1 MEPLTLRARISGGHL
16 HNEKN
21 AAEMGGR
28 TARKKHHWDEV
39 LNSTRIIAAVRN
51 VDDLQRALDS
61 PVKIV
66 YLLFGNPLNIRTM
79 LQSVRD
85 SGKLPLVNADLLQG
99 ISRDAHA
106 VEFLANCG
114 TSGIISTN
122 HETLRAARAQELVT
136 VLRTFMI
143 DSASLESARRF
154 LGHFQPDAIE
164 LLPAIAAPLVID
176 RIRESYPELHVIAGG
191 LVTNFKQVEG
201 LIAAKVDAVS
211 LSNPDLWL
219 V

>member
-1 MEPLTLRARISGGHL
+1 MQ
-16 HNEKN
+16 NDKN
-21 AAEMGGR
+21 AAEMSGR
-28 TARKKHHWDEV
+28 AARKKLHWDEV
-39 LNSTRIIAAVRN
+39 LDNTRIIAAVRN
-51 VDDLQRALDS
+51 EDHLQRALDS
-61 PVKIV
+61 PVQIV
-66 YLLFGNPLNIRTM
+66 YLLFGNPINIRTM

-106 VEFLANCG
+106 VEYLASCG
-114 TSGIISTN
+114 TAGIISTN
-122 HETLRAARAQELVT
+122 HETLRAARAQELLT

-143 DSASLESARRF
+143 DSASVESAQRF
-154 LGHFQPDAIE
+154 LGHFQPDAVE

-176 RIRESYPELHVIAGG
+176 RIRESYPALHVIAGG
-191 LVTNFKQVEG
+191 LVKNFKQVEE

-211 LSNPDLWL
+211 LSDPALWL

>member
-1 MEPLTLRARISGGHL
+1 VQ
-16 HNEKN
+16 NEKN
-21 AAEMGGR
+21 PAESSGR
-28 TARKKHHWDEV
+28 TARKKHQWDDV
-39 LNSTRIIAAVRN
+39 LGNTRIIAAVRSTE
-51 VDDLQRALDS
+51 DLQRALDS

-66 YLLFGNPLNIRTM
+66 YLLFGNPMNIRTM
-79 LQSVRD
+79 LQSVREN
-85 SGKLPLVNADLLQG
+85 GKLPLVNADLLQG

-106 VEFLANCG
+106 VEYLASCG
-114 TSGIISTN
+114 ASGIISTN

-143 DSASLESARRF
+143 DSASVESARRF
-154 LGHFQPDAIE
+154 LGHFQPDAVE

-176 RIRESYPELHVIAGG
+176 RIRESYPELHIIAGG

-201 LIAAKVDAVS
+201 LIAAGVDAVS
-211 LSNPDLWL
+211 LSNPALWL

>member
-1 MEPLTLRARISGGHL
+1 MPNEKIAAEVGGH
-16 HNEKN
+16 
-21 AAEMGGR
+21 AAQ
-28 TARKKHHWDEV
+28 KKHHWDEV
-39 LNSTRIIAAVRN
+39 LGSTRIIAAVRN
-51 VDDLQRALDS
+51 ADHLQRALDS

-66 YLLFGNPLNIRTM
+66 YLLFGNPMNIRPM

-85 SGKLPLVNADLLQG
+85 CGKLPLVNADLLQG

-106 VEFLANCG
+106 VEYLASCG
-114 TSGIISTN
+114 TAGIISTN

-143 DSASLESARRF
+143 DSAAVESAQRF
-154 LGHFQPDAIE
+154 LGHFQPDAVE

-176 RIRESYPELHVIAGG
+176 RIRESFPGLHVIAGG
-191 LVTNFKQVEG
+191 LITNFKQVEG
-201 LIAAKVDAVS
+201 LIAAKIDAVS
-211 LSNPDLWL
+211 LSDPALWL